1 MLIVRLIKFSSQYK
15 KLRKAQSPHNSR
27 KNRDDSPTERDK
39 RLCSQSWQHEI
50 ATVTGIIIFLLIKY
64 VKHQFAGGSTVSLF
78 IPRSK
83 PDVQLA
89 RIIAK
94 EQNKLGRP
102 LPINTP
108 LQNKLT
114 VRFSGAPKDWCPV
127 PEGEDGRDSR
137 PCLAH
142 SVSNRENRF
151 FSGHFLA
158 AKVLGGSDDKDAIW
172 KQTEDGSWESFF
184 RAYNRTC
191 FLRSVFISL
200 QKMAGRI
207 VKPFQCKC
215 YAFIIS
221 NYNFL
226 LDTRLWQCY
235 NSNHE
240 HRE

>member
-50 ATVTGIIIFLLIKY
+50 VTVTGLIIFLLIKY

-114 VRFSGAPKDWCPV
+114 ERFSGAPKDWCPV

-151 FSGHFLA
+151 FPDIF
-158 AKVLGGSDDKDAIW
+158 W
-172 KQTEDGSWESFF
+172 
-184 RAYNRTC
+184 
-191 FLRSVFISL
+191 
-200 QKMAGRI
+200 
-207 VKPFQCKC
+207 P
-215 YAFIIS
+215 
-221 NYNFL
+221 
-226 LDTRLWQCY
+226 
-235 NSNHE
+235 
-240 HRE
+240 